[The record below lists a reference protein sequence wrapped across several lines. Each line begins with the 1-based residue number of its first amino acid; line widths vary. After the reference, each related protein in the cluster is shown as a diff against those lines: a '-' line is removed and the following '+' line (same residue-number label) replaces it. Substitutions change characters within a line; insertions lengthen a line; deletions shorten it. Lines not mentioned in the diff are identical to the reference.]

1 MLMEM
6 IQNREKETEDEK
18 EQENGTSDQ
27 ANGVEPE
34 GSGQEDEESGEV
46 VACEYKP
53 SLLTP
58 CRFGCFTGE
67 ASAIET
73 GKFHTD
79 YVDLS
84 RIW

>member
-18 EQENGTSDQ
+18 EQENG

-34 GSGQEDEESGEV
+34 RSGQEDEESGEV

-58 CRFGCFTGE
+58 HRFGCFTGE